1 MRRVS
6 SSMKRMLFTFL
17 ALVLVALAA
26 TACNDD
32 SRNVVE
38 PDPFGGPGFSTS
50 GEAIELDPLIVTACP
65 PGTSGMY
72 PDCQPD
78 SCDPVFEASCNPDPC
93 YYDSSSSGCSGDPC
107 INNPSGP
114 GCGSDPCAYGACGSG
129 WTYPSGPPP
138 ASAPE
143 GISQTEY
150 DKLNF
155 WEKLLCTGNPTQC
168 GAMIAAGYLA
178 GQWARDMTPEL
189 GAAEGDNKR
198 DALRHTAWQALMAW
212 QMGAEWARRWGD
224 AHETSSE
231 SLEAT
236 CMDQWNN
243 SVGRSIGSTA
253 QSWEAIQAAV
263 LNAWATWQLKPSP
276 FPC

>member
-1 MRRVS
+1 
-6 SSMKRMLFTFL
+6 MKHMLFTFL
-17 ALVLVALAA
+17 ALVSVAFAA
-26 TACNDD
+26 AACNDD

-78 SCDPVFEASCNPDPC
+78 RCDPVFEASCNPDPC

-114 GCGSDPCAYGACGSG
+114 GCGGDPCAYGACGSG
-129 WTYPSGPPP
+129 WTDLSGTPP
-138 ASAPE
+138 AAAPD
-143 GISQTEY
+143 GIPQFEY

-155 WEKLLCTGNPTQC
+155 WEKLLCAANTGEC
-168 GAMIAAGYLA
+168 GHVITHGYIAGS
-178 GQWARDMTPEL
+178 WAREMTPEL

-198 DALRHTAWQALMAW
+198 DALRHTAWQAMLAW
-212 QMGAEWARRWGD
+212 VIGTDRARLWGN

-243 SVGRSIGSTA
+243 AVGRAIGISDPGYD
-253 QSWEAIQAAV
+253 EIKAAV
-263 LNAWATWQLKPSP
+263 LQAWAAGQLKGSP